1 MLDDPHRLSG
11 EKNEVFS
18 LIQGTGNILVLWPV
32 SRSMASPNYWLPLGS
47 IETCSFVWSL
57 TLVSA
62 ISKFLAHD
70 NDFPAF

>member
-1 MLDDPHRLSG
+1 MRDDPHRLSG

-62 ISKFLAHD
+62 SSKFLAHD